1 MWLLWM
7 LSLPDFSISVVAA
20 CSLVK
25 TARNISISFP
35 EDPATL
41 MLWEGGGALLILVI
55 CEMSFL
61 KALHSPTVFSTSS
74 LDFWIDQSKR
84 IDKMK
89 TAGSVFL
96 DRLHGAKHI
105 HHHWFLKVK
114 LDFCKNIQPS
124 GLGSTFSGEYLPMS
138 FSLDSQFHHSKKHLM
153 FSLIM
158 SFWFCFMK
166 MHVSSRA
173 FHMAFDLVCSI
184 ISEIEWFCTER
195 WILGREGDRGREGEM
210 ATSNHAQC

>member
-1 MWLLWM
+1 MKCLFWKL
-7 LSLPDFSISVVAA
+7 
-20 CSLVK
+20 C
-25 TARNISISFP
+25 T
-35 EDPATL
+35 
-41 MLWEGGGALLILVI
+41 ALLY
-55 CEMSFL
+55 FL
-61 KALHSPTVFSTSS
+61 PST

-84 IDKMK
+84 IDKLK

-96 DRLHGAKHI
+96 DRVHGAKHI

-124 GLGSTFSGEYLPMS
+124 GFEGTFSGEYLPMS

-173 FHMAFDLVCSI
+173 FPMVFDLVCSI
-184 ISEIEWFCTER
+184 ISEIEWFCIER
-195 WILGREGDRGREGEM
+195 WILGRGQREGEM
-210 ATSNHAQC
+210 ATSNHKQC